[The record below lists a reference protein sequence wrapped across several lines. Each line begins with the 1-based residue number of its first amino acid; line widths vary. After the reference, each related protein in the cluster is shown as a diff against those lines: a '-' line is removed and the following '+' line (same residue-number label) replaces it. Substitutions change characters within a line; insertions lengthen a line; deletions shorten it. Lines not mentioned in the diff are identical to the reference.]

1 MANTIRIKY
10 TAPVAPNVAAVTPI
24 CRYFFP
30 AGCAADHPSM
40 EGTYYDTNVQGWGE
54 ATALDQ
60 FMSQMV
66 AHPGLVAA
74 VKQAVANGEYT
85 MEEVNEAVKLY
96 ICEVAPALADQGF
109 TFEVNGVVLGAEG
122 EAGGQGNL

>member
-1 MANTIRIKY
+1 MANTIKIKY
-10 TAPVAPNVAAVTPI
+10 TAPVAPNAQAVTPI
-24 CRYFFP
+24 CRYFYP
-30 AGCAADHPSM
+30 AGCAADHPCM

-60 FMSQMV
+60 FMAQMV

-85 MEEVNEAVKLY
+85 MEDVNEAVKLY
-96 ICEVAPALADQGF
+96 IYEVAPALAEQGF
-109 TFEVNGVVLGAEG
+109 TFEVNGTVLG
-122 EAGGQGNL
+122 EAGEQGNQ